1 MDLEHHSSSSSS
13 RKSATYLADM
23 GVLSTDELLLALFLL
38 LPFAIGV
45 DAFRGDDDPKPTGVC
60 RSEDS
65 RPPPERMLE
74 DLRGRRWRFCNIPG
88 QER

>member
-1 MDLEHHSSSSSS
+1 
-13 RKSATYLADM
+13 M

-74 DLRGRRWRFCNIPG
+74 DLRGRMAVSLHFDKENEKKQWKASNGLKTCSG
-88 QER
+88 